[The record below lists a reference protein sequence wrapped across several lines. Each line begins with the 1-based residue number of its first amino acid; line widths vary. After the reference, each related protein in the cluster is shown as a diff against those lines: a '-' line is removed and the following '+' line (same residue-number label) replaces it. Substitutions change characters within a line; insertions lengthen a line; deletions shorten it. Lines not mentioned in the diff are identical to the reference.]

1 MKEDII
7 REILETMKEIENVR
21 YKTDERLFDQCEALW
36 KKCNELEK
44 RIAKLE
50 RRKEHESTN

>member
-7 REILETMKEIENVR
+7 REMLETMKKIENVR
-21 YKTDERLFDQCEALW
+21 YKTDDRLFNQCEALW

-50 RRKEHESTN
+50 RQEKP

>member
-1 MKEDII
+1 MDII
-7 REILETMKEIENVR
+7 REILEQMKRLEDIR
-21 YKTDERLFDQCEALW
+21 YKTDDRLFDQCEALW

-50 RRKEHESTN
+50 RREEHESTD

>member
-1 MKEDII
+1 MTVDII
-7 REILETMKEIENVR
+7 REILEQMKKLEDIR
-21 YKTDERLFDQCEALW
+21 YKTDNRLFDQCEALR

-50 RRKEHESTN
+50 RQEEKCED

>member
-7 REILETMKEIENVR
+7 REILETMKIIEDVR
-21 YKTDERLFDQCEALW
+21 YKTDDRLFDQCEALW

-44 RIAKLE
+44 RITKLE
-50 RRKEHESTN
+50 RQEQK